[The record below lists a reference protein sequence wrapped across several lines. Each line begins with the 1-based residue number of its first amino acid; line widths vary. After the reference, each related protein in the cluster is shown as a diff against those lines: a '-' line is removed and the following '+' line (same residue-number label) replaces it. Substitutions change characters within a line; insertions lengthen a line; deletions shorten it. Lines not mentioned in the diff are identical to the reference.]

1 MFVTSDESCTAE
13 IVEIVD
19 LGDATVETKQIWF
32 GTIPDSVFG
41 LGFFRN

>member
-1 MFVTSDESCTAE
+1 MFVTTDESLPIE
-13 IVEIVD
+13 LVD